1 MPPCS
6 GQTGTLPMAA
16 IASVRTPAPNSA
28 RHGPVPAGPYHAHL
42 LPRPAPRPH
51 EATGISPP
59 SARARGPHP
68 VHARTCRSRDGI
80 VLSFIPML
88 RFPGGVS
95 IRLERGSRRLSG
107 TRPARG
113 AQVPPR
119 PRCQSGG
126 GAMKEKEAELLTYRL
141 ATRGGTSSVC
151 PSRRPPSLER
161 RLRQPGCP
169 SSRARTTCVASA
181 RTVRALGFASQPLS
195 WFALIVSSF
204 GARECTY
211 EVALRQTGR
220 ARFSA

>member
-1 MPPCS
+1 VLRSDRNTPH
-6 GQTGTLPMAA
+6 GGHRVRED
-16 IASVRTPAPNSA
+16 ASAEQRKARTCPRWS
-28 RHGPVPAGPYHAHL
+28 VPRA
-42 LPRPAPRPH
+42 
-51 EATGISPP
+51 SPP
-59 SARARGPHP
+59 SAGASSPRGNRHLSPFGARAGSPPRARTYLPIP
-68 VHARTCRSRDGI
+68 RRNRPFVHFKAALPRW
-80 VLSFIPML
+80 
-88 RFPGGVS
+88 
-95 IRLERGSRRLSG
+95 RLDQTGEGSRRLSG
-107 TRPARG
+107 TRPPRG

-119 PRCQSGG
+119 PRCQAGG

-141 ATRGGTSSVC
+141 ATRGGTCSVC
-151 PSRRPPSLER
+151 PYRRRPSLER

-169 SSRARTTCVASA
+169 SSRACTTCVASA